1 MSPGCVARSLS
12 SIPHIFVLTSSSVA
26 NMAASNFDP
35 LSIAAQTTIMPPVA
49 GKEQHF
55 ISEKR
60 DSSSEEAVVIIQNGE
75 VIRESDYTDAD
86 YKKLL
91 KKIDR
96 YLLPLMWFCYG
107 VQQTDKT
114 SLGTQAIFGLR
125 DDTGLV
131 GQQYS
136 WLTTIF
142 YMAYLVGEF
151 PSNFLLQRWSLGKS
165 LSIYMLLWGVCV
177 FCVGAAQNWTHL
189 MVIRALQGFFEC
201 TISPG
206 FVLVVG
212 SWYRS
217 EEHASRSL
225 FWQSANA
232 GFNIIASL
240 VMYGIGTYSKLNG
253 GLAPW
258 RAISMFLGSCTVVL
272 ALICFALLGSP
283 TEVFWLTKDEK
294 RMAAARIL
302 RNKAGRD
309 VTGKKWVWPQVAE
322 AFKDPVLYF
331 CTLNAF
337 FSSVPN
343 G

>member
-1 MSPGCVARSLS
+1 MS
-12 SIPHIFVLTSSSVA
+12 
-26 NMAASNFDP
+26 SNPDP
-35 LSIAAQTTIMPPVA
+35 LSIATEKTILPPVF
-49 GKEQHF
+49 GKETQY
-55 ISEKR
+55 ISEKKKR
-60 DSSSEEAVVIIQNGE
+60 DSSSEEEAVVVTLNGTE
-75 VIRESDYTDAD
+75 DTIKESDYSDAD

-125 DDTGLV
+125 KDTNLV

-142 YMAYLVGEF
+142 YLAYMIGEF
-151 PSNFLLQRWSLGKS
+151 PSNFLLQRWSLGKA

-177 FCVGAAQNWTHL
+177 FSVGAAQEWSHL
-189 MVIRALQGFFEC
+189 MAIRALQGFFEC

-212 SWYRS
+212 SWYRTD
-217 EEHASRSL
+217 EHSSRSL

-240 VMYGIGTYSKLNG
+240 VSDHALTTRHVPVIETAITNTPPDHVRHRHPRPKESRQPRP
-253 GLAPW
+253 LARHLHVP
-258 RAISMFLGSCTVVL
+258 RLLHHSPSTNMLRPPRKPTRSLL
-272 ALICFALLGSP
+272 A
-283 TEVFWLTKDEK
+283 E
-294 RMAAARIL
+294 
-302 RNKAGRD
+302 
-309 VTGKKWVWPQVAE
+309 
-322 AFKDPVLYF
+322 
-331 CTLNAF
+331 
-337 FSSVPN
+337 
-343 G
+343 

>member
-1 MSPGCVARSLS
+1 
-12 SIPHIFVLTSSSVA
+12 
-26 NMAASNFDP
+26 MAASNPDP
-35 LSIAAQTTIMPPVA
+35 LSIATQTTIMPPVA

-60 DSSSEEAVVIIQNGE
+60 DSSSEEAVVIDQNGDI
-75 VIRESDYTDAD
+75 IRETDYTDAD

-96 YLLPLMWFCYG
+96 FLLPLMWFCYG

-114 SLGTQAIFGLR
+114 SLGTQAIFGLIE
-125 DDTGLV
+125 DTGMV

-151 PSNFLLQRWSLGKS
+151 PSNFLLQRWSLGKC
-165 LSIYMLLWGVCV
+165 LSIYMLAWGVCV
-177 FCVGAAQNWTHL
+177 FCVGATQNWTHL
-189 MVIRALQGFFEC
+189 MVVRALQGFFEC

-206 FVLVVG
+206 FVLIVG

-240 VMYGIGTYSKLNG
+240 VMYGIGTYSDERG

-258 RAISMFLGSCTVVL
+258 RSISMFLGTCTVVL
-272 ALICFALLGSP
+272 ALICFGLLGSP
-283 TEVFWLTKDEK
+283 TEVFWLTKNEK

-309 VTGKKWVWPQVAE
+309 VTGKKWVWPQVTE

-337 FSSVPN
+337 LSSVPN